1 MSEWTGE
8 KADGRELQEFQ
19 RNAALVDTSERAAD
33 ILRQFERLGTL
44 TETSRTAAE
53 FNGTNAMRATPGYAL
68 FGALVGELI
77 MRMSDQQWRVDSVL
91 NGLPPVIDPR
101 DALRLIELS
110 VGNIGGGQHHA
121 GRGGELTLDTVV
133 ALLSAVW
140 EQSGRS
146 ESQRR
151 DLLLAAAGTASN
163 LERAVDEGDIS
174 WGRGRV
180 TGPWDIEEV
189 TSGTPGWRSETPEG
203 TTRHDFGGLQV
214 PFDPDRVQWKLV
226 APAPGAEAEA
236 FAIHL
241 MDGRT
246 VIQLDLFRA
255 DPSRP
260 WTQLCSE
267 LVQNMIASGGTAE
280 LAAGP
285 MGPEVRGTIGAAV
298 SGNPGSQK
306 DVRFLGCQGPGWL
319 LRATVWGAAAAPHS
333 NEPWPYDV
341 CTGTV
346 VNAKQGSPEPGAHIL
361 LRLPDTYGK

>member
-1 MSEWTGE
+1 MSDGPDEG
-8 KADGRELQEFQ
+8 ADSRELQEFQ
-19 RNAALVDTSERAAD
+19 RNPALLDTSERAAD
-33 ILRQFERLGTL
+33 ILREFERLGAL
-44 TETSRTAAE
+44 TETSRTAAD
-53 FNGTNAMRATPGYAL
+53 FDGPDAMRATPGYAL
-68 FGALVGELI
+68 FGALGGELT
-77 MRMSDQQWRVDSVL
+77 MRMSDQQWRVEAVL
-91 NGLPPVIDPR
+91 DGLPPVVDPG
-101 DALRLIELS
+101 DALRMIELS
-110 VGNIGGGQHHA
+110 VGNIGSGQHQT
-121 GRGGELTLDTVV
+121 GRGEELTLDTVV
-133 ALLSAVW
+133 TLLSAVW

-151 DLLLAAAGTASN
+151 DFLLAATGIASN
-163 LERAVDEGDIS
+163 LERAVEEGDIS

-189 TSGTPGWRSETPEG
+189 TGGTPGWRSTTPEG
-203 TTRHDFGGLQV
+203 MTRHDFGGLRV
-214 PFDPDRVQWKLV
+214 PFDPDHVQWKLV
-226 APAPGAEAEA
+226 APAPGAEA

-241 MDGRT
+241 MDGET

-267 LVQNMIASGGTAE
+267 LVHNMIASGGTAG

-285 MGPEVRGTIGAAV
+285 MGPEVRGTVGAAV
-298 SGNPGSQK
+298 TGDAGSKK

-346 VNAKQGSPEPGAHIL
+346 VDARQGSPEPGAHIL
-361 LRLPDTYGK
+361 LRLPDTYGE